1 MTGTETQLSGRRHGR
16 RARAMSGDENNTSA
30 TRGVTGD
37 LTLYARR
44 TAVIPPVADD
54 QLPELKHYTGKRAK
68 RRADILVEPT
78 VEAKPEAHVPSEPVA
93 AVETERGK
101 AAEQTAP
108 QEVSAATPDPL
119 SDDLPAASVGT
130 KKGSWPGARFGREAV
145 TPDEPATDAYETA
158 VLDPEEIGSAEDAGN
173 PATSDAIDGAE
184 SAETAPEEPTLDP
197 TEQESVE
204 AGQASAWTSVSADPE
219 TSAPSASEALAPKP
233 ADPETSVP
241 SASEALAP
249 KPADPETEPA
259 PVYETSDG
267 TPLSDA
273 SEWLEVGDLP
283 ADQAPE
289 PKPAARFD
297 GTVLDKPSR
306 TSGGIGMWITWLL
319 VAAIAI
325 TLVVLL
331 VTGVI
336 GPGITKAIA
345 PIPETVP
352 YDLSGGLAS

>member
-16 RARAMSGDENNTSA
+16 RARAVSGDENNTSA

-68 RRADILVEPT
+68 RRADVPVEPA
-78 VEAKPEAHVPSEPVA
+78 VEAKPEAQVSSEPVA
-93 AVETERGK
+93 AAETEDGK

-158 VLDPEEIGSAEDAGN
+158 VLDPEEIGSAEEAGN

-184 SAETAPEEPTLDP
+184 SAETAPAEPALEP
-197 TEQESVE
+197 TEQEPAE
-204 AGQASAWTSVSADPE
+204 ARQASAWTSV
-219 TSAPSASEALAPKP
+219 P

-336 GPGITKAIA
+336 GPGIAKAIA

>member
-16 RARAMSGDENNTSA
+16 RARAVSGDENNTSA

-68 RRADILVEPT
+68 RRADVPVEPA
-78 VEAKPEAHVPSEPVA
+78 VEAKAEAHVPSEPVA
-93 AVETERGK
+93 AVETEDGK

-108 QEVSAATPDPL
+108 QEVSAATLDPL
-119 SDDLPAASVGT
+119 SNDLPAASVGA
-130 KKGSWPGARFGREAV
+130 KKGSWPGACFGREAV

-158 VLDPEEIGSAEDAGN
+158 VLDPEEIGSAEGADN
-173 PATSDAIDGAE
+173 PGTNDAIDGAE
-184 SAETAPEEPTLDP
+184 NAETALAEPALEP
-197 TEQESVE
+197 TEQESAE
-204 AGQASAWTSVSADPE
+204 AGQASAWTSV
-219 TSAPSASEALAPKP
+219 P

-336 GPGITKAIA
+336 GPGIAKAIA

-352 YDLSGGLAS
+352 YDLSGGLTS

>member
-16 RARAMSGDENNTSA
+16 RARAVSGEENNTSA

-68 RRADILVEPT
+68 RRADVPVEPA

-93 AVETERGK
+93 AVETEDGK
-101 AAEQTAP
+101 AAEQTAL

-158 VLDPEEIGSAEDAGN
+158 VLDPEEIRSAERIDH

-184 SAETAPEEPTLDP
+184 SAETAPAEPALEP
-197 TEQESVE
+197 TEQESAE
-204 AGQASAWTSVSADPE
+204 ARQASARTSV
-219 TSAPSASEALAPKP
+219 P

-249 KPADPETEPA
+249 KPADPDTEPA

-336 GPGITKAIA
+336 GPGIAKAIA

>member
-16 RARAMSGDENNTSA
+16 RARAVSGDENNTSA

-68 RRADILVEPT
+68 RRADVPVQPA
-78 VEAKPEAHVPSEPVA
+78 VEAKAEAHVPSEPVA

-108 QEVSAATPDPL
+108 QEVSAATLDPL

-145 TPDEPATDAYETA
+145 TPDEPATDAYATA
-158 VLDPEEIGSAEDAGN
+158 VLDPEEIGSAEGAGN
-173 PATSDAIDGAE
+173 PATSDASDEAE
-184 SAETAPEEPTLDP
+184 SAETASAEPALEP
-197 TEQESVE
+197 TEQEPAE
-204 AGQASAWTSVSADPE
+204 ARQASAWTSV
-219 TSAPSASEALAPKP
+219 P

-336 GPGITKAIA
+336 GPGIAKAIA

>member
-16 RARAMSGDENNTSA
+16 RARAVSGDENNTSA

-68 RRADILVEPT
+68 RRADTPVEPA
-78 VEAKPEAHVPSEPVA
+78 VEAKAEVQGSSEPVA
-93 AVETERGK
+93 AVETEDGK
-101 AAEQTAP
+101 ASEQTAP
-108 QEVSAATPDPL
+108 QEASAATPDPL

-145 TPDEPATDAYETA
+145 TPDEPATDAYATA
-158 VLDPEEIGSAEDAGN
+158 TLDPQELDNAEGADTPEA
-173 PATSDAIDGAE
+173 SDAIDGVE
-184 SAETAPEEPTLDP
+184 SAETAPAEPALEP
-197 TEQESVE
+197 TEQESSE
-204 AGQASAWTSVSADPE
+204 AGQASAWTSV
-219 TSAPSASEALAPKP
+219 P

-336 GPGITKAIA
+336 GPGIAKAIA

>member
-16 RARAMSGDENNTSA
+16 RARAVSGDENNTSA

-68 RRADILVEPT
+68 RRADVPMEPA
-78 VEAKPEAHVPSEPVA
+78 VEAKPEAQVPSYPVA
-93 AVETERGK
+93 AVETEDGK

-158 VLDPEEIGSAEDAGN
+158 VLDPEEIGSAEGIDH
-173 PATSDAIDGAE
+173 PDTSDAIDGAE
-184 SAETAPEEPTLDP
+184 NAETTPAEPALEP
-197 TEQESVE
+197 TEQEPAE
-204 AGQASAWTSVSADPE
+204 ARQASAWTSV
-219 TSAPSASEALAPKP
+219 P

-336 GPGITKAIA
+336 GPGIAKAIA

>member
-16 RARAMSGDENNTSA
+16 RARAVSGDENNTSA

-68 RRADILVEPT
+68 RRADVPVEPA
-78 VEAKPEAHVPSEPVA
+78 VEAMPEAHVPSEPVA
-93 AVETERGK
+93 AVETEAVK

-158 VLDPEEIGSAEDAGN
+158 VLDPEEIGSAEEAGN

-184 SAETAPEEPTLDP
+184 SAETAPAEPALEPTA
-197 TEQESVE
+197 QEPAE
-204 AGQASAWTSVSADPE
+204 ARQASAWTSV
-219 TSAPSASEALAPKP
+219 P

-249 KPADPETEPA
+249 KPADPDTEPA

-336 GPGITKAIA
+336 GPGFTKAIA

>member
-16 RARAMSGDENNTSA
+16 RARAVSGEENNTSA

-93 AVETERGK
+93 AVETEDGK
-101 AAEQTAP
+101 AAEQTAL

-158 VLDPEEIGSAEDAGN
+158 VLDPEEIRSAERIDH

-184 SAETAPEEPTLDP
+184 SAETAPAEPALEP
-197 TEQESVE
+197 TEQESAE
-204 AGQASAWTSVSADPE
+204 ARQASAWTSV
-219 TSAPSASEALAPKP
+219 P

-249 KPADPETEPA
+249 KPADPDTEPA

-336 GPGITKAIA
+336 GPGIAKAIA

>member
-16 RARAMSGDENNTSA
+16 RARAVSGDENNTSA

-68 RRADILVEPT
+68 RRADVPVEPA

-93 AVETERGK
+93 AVETEDGK

-108 QEVSAATPDPL
+108 QEVSTATPDPL

-158 VLDPEEIGSAEDAGN
+158 VLDPEEIGSAEEAGN
-173 PATSDAIDGAE
+173 PATSDAIDEAE
-184 SAETAPEEPTLDP
+184 SAETAPAEPALEP
-197 TEQESVE
+197 TEQEPAE
-204 AGQASAWTSVSADPE
+204 ARQASAWTSV
-219 TSAPSASEALAPKP
+219 P

-336 GPGITKAIA
+336 GPGIAKAIA

>member
-16 RARAMSGDENNTSA
+16 RARAVSGEENNTSA

-68 RRADILVEPT
+68 RRADVPVEPA

-93 AVETERGK
+93 AVETEDGK
-101 AAEQTAP
+101 AAEQTAL

-184 SAETAPEEPTLDP
+184 SAETAPAEPALEP
-197 TEQESVE
+197 TEQESAE
-204 AGQASAWTSVSADPE
+204 ARQASAWTSV
-219 TSAPSASEALAPKP
+219 P

-249 KPADPETEPA
+249 KPADPDTEPA

-336 GPGITKAIA
+336 GPGIAKAIA

>member
-16 RARAMSGDENNTSA
+16 RARAVSGEENNTSA

-158 VLDPEEIGSAEDAGN
+158 VLDPEEIRSAERIDH

-184 SAETAPEEPTLDP
+184 SAETAPAEPALEP
-197 TEQESVE
+197 TEQESAE
-204 AGQASAWTSVSADPE
+204 ARQASAWTSV
-219 TSAPSASEALAPKP
+219 P

-336 GPGITKAIA
+336 GPGIAKAIA

>member
-16 RARAMSGDENNTSA
+16 RARAVSGDENNTSA

-68 RRADILVEPT
+68 RRADVPVEPA
-78 VEAKPEAHVPSEPVA
+78 VEAKPEAQVSSEPVA
-93 AVETERGK
+93 AAETEDGK

-119 SDDLPAASVGT
+119 SDDLPAASVGM

-158 VLDPEEIGSAEDAGN
+158 VLDPEEIGSAEEAGN

-184 SAETAPEEPTLDP
+184 SAETAPAEPALEP
-197 TEQESVE
+197 TEQEPAE
-204 AGQASAWTSVSADPE
+204 ARQASAWTSV
-219 TSAPSASEALAPKP
+219 P

-336 GPGITKAIA
+336 GPGIAKAIA

>member
-68 RRADILVEPT
+68 RRADVPVEPA

-93 AVETERGK
+93 AVETEDGK
-101 AAEQTAP
+101 AAEQTAL

-184 SAETAPEEPTLDP
+184 SAETAPAEPALEP
-197 TEQESVE
+197 TEQESAE
-204 AGQASAWTSVSADPE
+204 ARQASAWTSVS
-219 TSAPSASEALAPKP
+219 

-249 KPADPETEPA
+249 KPADPDTEPA

-336 GPGITKAIA
+336 GPGIAKAIA

>member
-16 RARAMSGDENNTSA
+16 RARAVSGDENNTSA
-30 TRGVTGD
+30 TRGVTAD

-68 RRADILVEPT
+68 RRADVPVEPV
-78 VEAKPEAHVPSEPVA
+78 VEAKAAAQEPSKPVA
-93 AVETERGK
+93 AVETEDDK

-108 QEVSAATPDPL
+108 QEVSVATPGPL

-145 TPDEPATDAYETA
+145 TPDEPATDAYATA
-158 VLDPEEIGSAEDAGN
+158 ILDPEEIGSAEGADN

-184 SAETAPEEPTLDP
+184 SAETAPAEPALEP
-197 TEQESVE
+197 TEQEPAE
-204 AGQASAWTSVSADPE
+204 ARQASAWTSV
-219 TSAPSASEALAPKP
+219 P
-233 ADPETSVP
+233 ADPEASVP

-249 KPADPETEPA
+249 KPADPEPEPA

-336 GPGITKAIA
+336 GPGIAKAIA

>member
-16 RARAMSGDENNTSA
+16 RARAVSGDENNTSA

-54 QLPELKHYTGKRAK
+54 QLPELKHYTGRRAK
-68 RRADILVEPT
+68 RRADVPVEPA
-78 VEAKPEAHVPSEPVA
+78 VEVKPEAHVPSEPVA
-93 AVETERGK
+93 AAETEDGK

-145 TPDEPATDAYETA
+145 TPDEPATDAYAAA
-158 VLDPEEIGSAEDAGN
+158 VLDPEETGSAEGIDH
-173 PATSDAIDGAE
+173 PDTSDAIDGAE
-184 SAETAPEEPTLDP
+184 SAETTPAEPALEP
-197 TEQESVE
+197 TEQEPAE
-204 AGQASAWTSVSADPE
+204 ARQASAWTSVP
-219 TSAPSASEALAPKP
+219 T
-233 ADPETSVP
+233 DPETSVP

-249 KPADPETEPA
+249 KPADPETESA
-259 PVYETSDG
+259 AVYETTDG
-267 TPLSDA
+267 APLSDA

>member
-16 RARAMSGDENNTSA
+16 RARAMSGDEKNTSA

-68 RRADILVEPT
+68 RRADVPVEPA
-78 VEAKPEAHVPSEPVA
+78 VEAKAEAHVPSEPVA

-108 QEVSAATPDPL
+108 QEVSAATLDPL
-119 SDDLPAASVGT
+119 SDDLPAASVGA

-145 TPDEPATDAYETA
+145 APDEPATDAYATA
-158 VLDPEEIGSAEDAGN
+158 VLDPKEIGSAEGTDH
-173 PATSDAIDGAE
+173 PDTSDAIDGAE
-184 SAETAPEEPTLDP
+184 SAETAPAEPALEP
-197 TEQESVE
+197 TEQEPAE
-204 AGQASAWTSVSADPE
+204 ARQASAWTSV
-219 TSAPSASEALAPKP
+219 P

-336 GPGITKAIA
+336 GPGIAKAIA

>member
-16 RARAMSGDENNTSA
+16 RARAVSGDENNTSA

-68 RRADILVEPT
+68 RRADIPVEPV
-78 VEAKPEAHVPSEPVA
+78 VETKLAAQKPSKPVA
-93 AVETERGK
+93 AVETEDGK
-101 AAEQTAP
+101 ASEQTAP
-108 QEVSAATPDPL
+108 QEASAATSDPL

-130 KKGSWPGARFGREAV
+130 KKGSWPGARFGRAVV
-145 TPDEPATDAYETA
+145 TPDEPTTDAYATA
-158 VLDPEEIGSAEDAGN
+158 TLDPQELDNAEGADTPEA
-173 PATSDAIDGAE
+173 SDAIDGAE
-184 SAETAPEEPTLDP
+184 NAETALAEPALEP

-204 AGQASAWTSVSADPE
+204 AGQASAWTSV
-219 TSAPSASEALAPKP
+219 P

-336 GPGITKAIA
+336 GPGIAKAIA

-352 YDLSGGLAS
+352 YDLSGGLTS

>member
-68 RRADILVEPT
+68 RRADVPVEPA

-93 AVETERGK
+93 AVETEDGK
-101 AAEQTAP
+101 AAEQTAL

-158 VLDPEEIGSAEDAGN
+158 VLDPEEIRSAERIDH

-184 SAETAPEEPTLDP
+184 SAETAPAEPALEP
-197 TEQESVE
+197 TEQESAE
-204 AGQASAWTSVSADPE
+204 ARQASAWTSVSADPE

-233 ADPETSVP
+233 ADP
-241 SASEALAP
+241 
-249 KPADPETEPA
+249 DTEPA

>member
-16 RARAMSGDENNTSA
+16 RARAVSGEENNTSA

-158 VLDPEEIGSAEDAGN
+158 VLDPEEIRSAERIDH

-184 SAETAPEEPTLDP
+184 SAETAPAEPALEP
-197 TEQESVE
+197 TEQESAE
-204 AGQASAWTSVSADPE
+204 ARQASAWTSV
-219 TSAPSASEALAPKP
+219 P

-249 KPADPETEPA
+249 KPADPDTEPA

-336 GPGITKAIA
+336 GPGIAKAIA

>member
-16 RARAMSGDENNTSA
+16 RARAVSGDENNTSA

-68 RRADILVEPT
+68 RRADVPAESA
-78 VEAKPEAHVPSEPVA
+78 VEAKAEAHVPSEPVA
-93 AVETERGK
+93 AVETEDGK

-108 QEVSAATPDPL
+108 QEVSAATLDPL

-158 VLDPEEIGSAEDAGN
+158 VLDPEEIGSAEGADN
-173 PATSDAIDGAE
+173 PGTNDAIDAGE
-184 SAETAPEEPTLDP
+184 RAETAPAEPALEP
-197 TEQESVE
+197 TEQEPAE
-204 AGQASAWTSVSADPE
+204 ARQASAWTSV
-219 TSAPSASEALAPKP
+219 P
-233 ADPETSVP
+233 AEPETSVP

-336 GPGITKAIA
+336 GPGIAKAIA

>member
-16 RARAMSGDENNTSA
+16 RARAVSGDENNTSA

-68 RRADILVEPT
+68 RRADVPMEPA
-78 VEAKPEAHVPSEPVA
+78 VEAKPEAQVPSYPVA
-93 AVETERGK
+93 AVETEDGK

-119 SDDLPAASVGT
+119 SDDLPAASVGM

-145 TPDEPATDAYETA
+145 PPDEPATDAYETA
-158 VLDPEEIGSAEDAGN
+158 VLDPEEIGSAEEAGN

-184 SAETAPEEPTLDP
+184 SAETAPAEPALEP
-197 TEQESVE
+197 TEQEPAE
-204 AGQASAWTSVSADPE
+204 ARQASAWTSV
-219 TSAPSASEALAPKP
+219 P

-336 GPGITKAIA
+336 GPGIAKAIA

>member
-16 RARAMSGDENNTSA
+16 RARAVSGDENNTSA
-30 TRGVTGD
+30 TRGVTAD

-68 RRADILVEPT
+68 RRADVPVEPV
-78 VEAKPEAHVPSEPVA
+78 VEAKAAAQEPSKPVA
-93 AVETERGK
+93 AVETEDDK
-101 AAEQTAP
+101 ATEQAAP
-108 QEVSAATPDPL
+108 QEVSVATPGPL

-145 TPDEPATDAYETA
+145 TPDEPATDAYATA
-158 VLDPEEIGSAEDAGN
+158 ILDPEEIGSAEGADN

-184 SAETAPEEPTLDP
+184 SAETAPAEPALEP
-197 TEQESVE
+197 TEQEPAE
-204 AGQASAWTSVSADPE
+204 ARQASAWTSV
-219 TSAPSASEALAPKP
+219 P
-233 ADPETSVP
+233 ADPEASVP

-336 GPGITKAIA
+336 GPGIAKAIA

>member
-16 RARAMSGDENNTSA
+16 RARAVSGDENNTSA

-68 RRADILVEPT
+68 RRADVPVQPA
-78 VEAKPEAHVPSEPVA
+78 VEAKAEAHVPSEPAA
-93 AVETERGK
+93 AVETEDGK
-101 AAEQTAP
+101 AAEKTAP
-108 QEVSAATPDPL
+108 QEVSAATLDPL

-130 KKGSWPGARFGREAV
+130 KKGSWPGARFGREAA
-145 TPDEPATDAYETA
+145 TPDEPATDAYATA
-158 VLDPEEIGSAEDAGN
+158 VLDPEEIGSAEGIDH

-184 SAETAPEEPTLDP
+184 SAETAPAEPALEP
-197 TEQESVE
+197 TEQESAE
-204 AGQASAWTSVSADPE
+204 ARQASAWTSV
-219 TSAPSASEALAPKP
+219 P

-259 PVYETSDG
+259 PVYETTDGAQFSD
-267 TPLSDA
+267 SDA

-336 GPGITKAIA
+336 GPGIAKAIA

-352 YDLSGGLAS
+352 YSLSGGLAS

>member
-16 RARAMSGDENNTSA
+16 RARAVSGDENNTSA
-30 TRGVTGD
+30 TRGVTAD

-68 RRADILVEPT
+68 RRADVPVEPA
-78 VEAKPEAHVPSEPVA
+78 VEAKAAAQEPSKPVA
-93 AVETERGK
+93 AVETEDDK
-101 AAEQTAP
+101 ATEQAAP
-108 QEVSAATPDPL
+108 QEVSVATPGPL

-145 TPDEPATDAYETA
+145 TPDEPATDAYATA
-158 VLDPEEIGSAEDAGN
+158 ILDPEEIGSAEGADN

-184 SAETAPEEPTLDP
+184 SAETAPAEPALEPTA
-197 TEQESVE
+197 QEPAE
-204 AGQASAWTSVSADPE
+204 ARQASAWTSV
-219 TSAPSASEALAPKP
+219 P

-336 GPGITKAIA
+336 GPGIAKAIA

>member
-16 RARAMSGDENNTSA
+16 RARAVSGDENNTSA

-68 RRADILVEPT
+68 RRADVPVEPV
-78 VEAKPEAHVPSEPVA
+78 VEAKAAAQEPSKPVA
-93 AVETERGK
+93 AVETEDDK
-101 AAEQTAP
+101 ATEQAAP
-108 QEVSAATPDPL
+108 QEVSVATPGPL

-158 VLDPEEIGSAEDAGN
+158 IFDPQELDDAEGADTPDA
-173 PATSDAIDGAE
+173 SDAIDGAE
-184 SAETAPEEPTLDP
+184 CAETAPAEPVLEPTA
-197 TEQESVE
+197 QEPAE
-204 AGQASAWTSVSADPE
+204 ARQASAWTSV
-219 TSAPSASEALAPKP
+219 P

-259 PVYETSDG
+259 PVYETTDGAQFSD
-267 TPLSDA
+267 SDA

-331 VTGVI
+331 ATGVI
-336 GPGITKAIA
+336 GPGIAKAIA

>member
-16 RARAMSGDENNTSA
+16 RARAVSGEENNTSA

-68 RRADILVEPT
+68 RRADVPVEPA

-93 AVETERGK
+93 AVETEDGK
-101 AAEQTAP
+101 AAEQTAL

-219 TSAPSASEALAPKP
+219 TS
-233 ADPETSVP
+233 VP

-249 KPADPETEPA
+249 KPADPDTEPA

-336 GPGITKAIA
+336 GPGIAKAIA

>member
-16 RARAMSGDENNTSA
+16 RARAVSGDENNTSA

-68 RRADILVEPT
+68 RRADVPMEPA
-78 VEAKPEAHVPSEPVA
+78 VEAKPEAQVPSYPVA
-93 AVETERGK
+93 AVETEDGK

-119 SDDLPAASVGT
+119 SDDLPAASVGM

-145 TPDEPATDAYETA
+145 PPDEPATDAYETA
-158 VLDPEEIGSAEDAGN
+158 VLDPEEIGSAEGIDH
-173 PATSDAIDGAE
+173 PDTSDAIDGAE
-184 SAETAPEEPTLDP
+184 NAETTPAEPALEP
-197 TEQESVE
+197 TEQEPAE
-204 AGQASAWTSVSADPE
+204 ARQASAWTSV
-219 TSAPSASEALAPKP
+219 P

-336 GPGITKAIA
+336 GPGIAKAIA

>member
-16 RARAMSGDENNTSA
+16 RARAVSGDENNTSA

-68 RRADILVEPT
+68 RRADVPVQPA
-78 VEAKPEAHVPSEPVA
+78 VEAKAEAHVPSEPVA

-158 VLDPEEIGSAEDAGN
+158 VFDPEEIGSAEGADNLDTG
-173 PATSDAIDGAE
+173 DAIDGAE
-184 SAETAPEEPTLDP
+184 SAETAPEEPALEL
-197 TEQESVE
+197 TEQESAE
-204 AGQASAWTSVSADPE
+204 AGQASAWTSVPADPE

-233 ADPETSVP
+233 S
-241 SASEALAP
+241 
-249 KPADPETEPA
+249 DPETEPA
-259 PVYETSDG
+259 PVYETTDG

-336 GPGITKAIA
+336 GPGIAKAIA

>member
-16 RARAMSGDENNTSA
+16 RARAVSGDENNTSA

-54 QLPELKHYTGKRAK
+54 QLPKLKHYTGKRAK
-68 RRADILVEPT
+68 RRADVPVEPA
-78 VEAKPEAHVPSEPVA
+78 VEAKAEAHVPSEPVA

-108 QEVSAATPDPL
+108 QEVSAATLDPL
-119 SDDLPAASVGT
+119 SDDLPAANVGA

-145 TPDEPATDAYETA
+145 TPDEPATDAYATA
-158 VLDPEEIGSAEDAGN
+158 VLDPEEIGSAEGTDH
-173 PATSDAIDGAE
+173 PDTSDPIDEAE
-184 SAETAPEEPTLDP
+184 SAETAPAEPALEP
-197 TEQESVE
+197 TEQEPAE
-204 AGQASAWTSVSADPE
+204 ARQASTWTSV
-219 TSAPSASEALAPKP
+219 P

-249 KPADPETEPA
+249 KPADPETELA

-336 GPGITKAIA
+336 GPGIAKAIA

>member
-16 RARAMSGDENNTSA
+16 RARAVSGDENNTSA

-68 RRADILVEPT
+68 RRADVPVEPA
-78 VEAKPEAHVPSEPVA
+78 VEAKAEVQGSSEPVA
-93 AVETERGK
+93 AVETEDGK
-101 AAEQTAP
+101 AAEKTAP
-108 QEVSAATPDPL
+108 QEISAATPDPL

-145 TPDEPATDAYETA
+145 TPDEPATDAYATA
-158 VLDPEEIGSAEDAGN
+158 VLDPEEIGSAEGIDH

-184 SAETAPEEPTLDP
+184 SAETAPAEPALEP
-197 TEQESVE
+197 TEQEPAE
-204 AGQASAWTSVSADPE
+204 ARQASAWTSV
-219 TSAPSASEALAPKP
+219 P
-233 ADPETSVP
+233 AEPETSVP

-249 KPADPETEPA
+249 KPADPEIEPA

-297 GTVLDKPSR
+297 GTVLDRPSR

-336 GPGITKAIA
+336 GPGIAKAIA

>member
-16 RARAMSGDENNTSA
+16 RARAVSGDENNTSA

-54 QLPELKHYTGKRAK
+54 QLPELKHYTGKRAR
-68 RRADILVEPT
+68 RRADVPVEPA
-78 VEAKPEAHVPSEPVA
+78 VGAMPEAHVPSEPVA
-93 AVETERGK
+93 AVETEDGK

-108 QEVSAATPDPL
+108 QEVSAVTPDPL

-158 VLDPEEIGSAEDAGN
+158 VLDPEEIGSAEGAGN

-184 SAETAPEEPTLDP
+184 SAETASAEPALEP
-197 TEQESVE
+197 TEQESSE
-204 AGQASAWTSVSADPE
+204 AGQASAWTSV
-219 TSAPSASEALAPKP
+219 P

-336 GPGITKAIA
+336 GPGIAKAIA

>member
-68 RRADILVEPT
+68 RRADVPVQPA
-78 VEAKPEAHVPSEPVA
+78 VEAKAEAHVSSEPAA
-93 AVETERGK
+93 AVETEDGK

-108 QEVSAATPDPL
+108 QEVSAATLDPL

-145 TPDEPATDAYETA
+145 TPGEPATDAYETA
-158 VLDPEEIGSAEDAGN
+158 VLEPEEIGGAEGADN

-184 SAETAPEEPTLDP
+184 SAETAPEEPTLEP

-219 TSAPSASEALAPKP
+219 TSA
-233 ADPETSVP
+233 P

-336 GPGITKAIA
+336 GPGIAKAIA

>member
-1 MTGTETQLSGRRHGR
+1 MTGTETQISGRRHGR
-16 RARAMSGDENNTSA
+16 RARAVSGEENNTSA

-68 RRADILVEPT
+68 RRADVPVEPA
-78 VEAKPEAHVPSEPVA
+78 VEAKSEAHVPSEPVA
-93 AVETERGK
+93 AAETEDVK

-108 QEVSAATPDPL
+108 QEVSTATLDPL
-119 SDDLPAASVGT
+119 SDDLPAASVGA

-158 VLDPEEIGSAEDAGN
+158 VLDPEEIGSAEGAGN

-184 SAETAPEEPTLDP
+184 SSETAPAEPALEP
-197 TEQESVE
+197 TEQESAE
-204 AGQASAWTSVSADPE
+204 ARQASAWTSV
-219 TSAPSASEALAPKP
+219 P

-336 GPGITKAIA
+336 GPGIAKAIA

>member
-16 RARAMSGDENNTSA
+16 RARAVSGDENNTSA

-68 RRADILVEPT
+68 RRADVPMEPA
-78 VEAKPEAHVPSEPVA
+78 VEAKPEAQVPSYPVA
-93 AVETERGK
+93 AVETEDGK

-158 VLDPEEIGSAEDAGN
+158 VLDPEEIGSAEEAGN

-184 SAETAPEEPTLDP
+184 SAETAPAEPALEP
-197 TEQESVE
+197 TEQEPAE
-204 AGQASAWTSVSADPE
+204 ARQASAWTSV
-219 TSAPSASEALAPKP
+219 P

-336 GPGITKAIA
+336 GPGIAKAIA

>member
-1 MTGTETQLSGRRHGR
+1 MTGTETQPSGRRHGR
-16 RARAMSGDENNTSA
+16 RARAVSSDEQNTSA

-68 RRADILVEPT
+68 RRADVPAEPA
-78 VEAKPEAHVPSEPVA
+78 VEAKAEAHVPSEPVA
-93 AVETERGK
+93 AVETEDGK

-108 QEVSAATPDPL
+108 QEVSAATLDPL

-158 VLDPEEIGSAEDAGN
+158 VLDPEEIGSAEGADN
-173 PATSDAIDGAE
+173 PGTNDAIDAGE
-184 SAETAPEEPTLDP
+184 RAETAPAEPALEP
-197 TEQESVE
+197 TEQEPAE
-204 AGQASAWTSVSADPE
+204 ARQASAWTSV
-219 TSAPSASEALAPKP
+219 P
-233 ADPETSVP
+233 AEPETSVP

-249 KPADPETEPA
+249 KPADPEIEPA

-336 GPGITKAIA
+336 GPGIAKAIA